1 MSRAAELNAFL
12 ADVERRAYHMARG
25 AVNDSDDALDLVQ
38 DSMFT
43 LARRYGDRP
52 SAEWPPLFF
61 RILRNRITDH
71 QRRRSLTRRL
81 FLWRRSDDDAGDPLA
96 TAPAAAA
103 WEPARRHDLD
113 DRVERLQAVLATLPP
128 RQQEAF
134 TLRGLEGLSVAEA
147 ASAMGCSTGSVK
159 THYFRALESLKGQLA
174 QADEPGAA
182 GARADGAEAD
192 GARADGESTDRGT
205 DR

>member
-12 ADVERRAYHMARG
+12 ADVERRAFHMARG

-81 FLWRRSDDDAGDPLA
+81 FLWRRSDDDDAADPLA
-96 TAPAAAA
+96 SAAAEAA
-103 WEPARRHDLD
+103 WEPARQHDLD

-147 ASAMGCSTGSVK
+147 ASAMGCSSGSVK
-159 THYFRALESLKGQLA
+159 THYFRALESLKAQLA
-174 QADEPGAA
+174 HIDE
-182 GARADGAEAD
+182 ARADGAKAD
-192 GARADGESTDRGT
+192 GKETDGESTDRGR

>member
-12 ADVERRAYHMARG
+12 ADVERRAFHMARG

-71 QRRRSLTRRL
+71 HRRRSLTRRL
-81 FLWRRSDDDAGDPLA
+81 FLWRRSEDDAADPLA
-96 TAPAAAA
+96 TAAAGAA
-103 WEPARRHDLD
+103 GEPARQHDLD

-147 ASAMGCSTGSVK
+147 ASAMGCSAGSVK

-174 QADEPGAA
+174 QV
-182 GARADGAEAD
+182 DGADTD
-192 GARADGESTDRGT
+192 GTKADGESTDRGT

>member
-12 ADVERRAYHMARG
+12 ADVERRAFHMARG

-81 FLWRRSDDDAGDPLA
+81 FLWRRSDDDDAADPLA
-96 TAPAAAA
+96 SVAAEAA
-103 WEPARRHDLD
+103 WEPARQHDLD
-113 DRVERLQAVLATLPP
+113 DRVERLQAVLVTLPP

-147 ASAMGCSTGSVK
+147 ASAMGCSSGSVK
-159 THYFRALESLKGQLA
+159 THYFRALESLKAQLA
-174 QADEPGAA
+174 HTDE
-182 GARADGAEAD
+182 ARADGAKAD
-192 GARADGESTDRGT
+192 GIETDGESTDRGR